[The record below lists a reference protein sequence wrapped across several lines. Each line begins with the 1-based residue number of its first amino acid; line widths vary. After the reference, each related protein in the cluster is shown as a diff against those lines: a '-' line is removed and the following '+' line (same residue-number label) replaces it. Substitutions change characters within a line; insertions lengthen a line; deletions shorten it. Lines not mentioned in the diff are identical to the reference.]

1 MAEPEKCSASSKDCI
16 HYRRCFMSGEYCS
29 RQANIQKERE
39 RLHAEGKINAFVIMD
54 FSNMSTVV
62 YNWRIKPFIESLKNY
77 LQLEGDKIIC
87 YPERIQ
93 QTEKGERNST
103 SVKQINVIRA
113 DTDNA
118 SNYVVCNRI
127 CQQMQMADLIIVD
140 VSFENANVF
149 YEFGL
154 AVALGKLILP
164 ICYSESFYDVRF
176 PEQLAALLETEG
188 ADDEIKRHIDCY
200 PWRRTLFEHFGIR
213 YRSKKDS
220 EALDESLM
228 ISTETEGKEPKRI
241 TKYLGFKKAT
251 DKKYGFSD
259 IQYRKFPY
267 LDSIDD
273 PQNGKS
279 PDATIGKI
287 IYTRLCNTY
296 NNSRYEHNTL
306 VVYTLEGFLNEY
318 QAGQCIINFYNH
330 ITNQMKLE
338 YCFCG
343 DRVGTLIQ
351 TNTIPEKDKD
361 AWSEKRLLYNVGEI
375 IHLGINEAT
384 YAAERNTI
392 KTKDVLKVPQEFWG
406 RDNSKDVL
414 KVTQEF
420 RECNTSKEEPEWTGD
435 IRIFT
440 KGYLGNKSISVYPKT
455 PVYVKRI
462 INGLQSDV
470 FKLADDSS
478 LNYYF
483 CLYHVMLRTL
493 KYTNELVVD
502 ISKTPLE
509 SLFWLGAAH
518 GSNINAITVRHEESE
533 SERMMLTGSA
543 EKRER
548 PIFDVAGLW
557 SAILRSHDTE
567 GFYHQLALAQRGIEQ
582 HSKLMLKD
590 LPYYEDQLI
599 EGLYRDLHDGR
610 GETGA
615 GNNTQEQI
623 SRTLKWKEEQ
633 DLESY
638 YRDRFWKPMLSKE
651 HLRIYLPQVDGTD
664 EKDKEPKANAVR
676 WDVDAIATLS
686 HYLSIRTHI
695 GEYSFRAIGKKEV
708 EEAARSSNFITVG
721 SDAKPLEGNDEINTS
736 LAEYIQSKLSQENS
750 GDDVLNLGDRKI
762 HTFWKKSPPIG
773 CAQKEASFRGFIW
786 DKGPNPELLYTQ
798 LSQSHCYQ
806 CMNPESSQE
815 AEDKIFSAL
824 DEIGQNECFL
834 KGKGDIHTQLAQLVL
849 WREVDRENKKV
860 WLWTSITGVS
870 GPSTLAL
877 STILVNE
884 SQRAEKFGLERN
896 DLTGQ
901 NEENENQNG
910 VKSQAKADE
919 DRVKS
924 SELKKE
930 DLEAMKNPLSE
941 LQAMAREKFVN
952 AFIKTL
958 NYQDDTY
965 IDNQPKE
972 ACREFTTRI
981 RYSAVLYLSSVLY
994 RYFLPFL
1001 SLEDEKKLLHGMH
1014 FFLFSLLASETVSY
1028 PATCE
1033 NQQMTRKTKENQ
1045 IVQETVEALKTVL
1058 HKFQGVE
1065 ALYRVKV
1072 QTEENSSCDSRKS
1085 RCIRPLE
1092 GDSVNCLFVD

>member
-1 MAEPEKCSASSKDCI
+1 MAEPDKCSASSKDCI

-93 QTEKGERNST
+93 QTEKGERNAT
-103 SVKQINVIRA
+103 PVKQINVIRA

-140 VSFENANVF
+140 TSFENANVF

-164 ICYSESFYDVRF
+164 ICYSESFYEVRF
-176 PEQLAALLETEG
+176 PEQLAALLETKG
-188 ADDEIKRHIDCY
+188 AIDEIKRHIDCY

-220 EALDESLM
+220 EALDESLK
-228 ISTETEGKEPKRI
+228 ISTETERKEPKGI
-241 TKYLGFKKAT
+241 TKYFEFKKAT

-259 IQYRKFPY
+259 IQYRRFPY
-267 LDSIDD
+267 LDFVDD

-279 PDATIGKI
+279 PEAPIGKI
-287 IYTRLCNTY
+287 IYTRLHNTY
-296 NNSRYEHNTL
+296 NNSRYKHNTL

-318 QAGQCIINFYNH
+318 QAGQCIINFYNN

-338 YCFCG
+338 HCFCG

-361 AWSEKRLLYNVGEI
+361 ARAEKRLLYDVGEI
-375 IHLGINEAT
+375 IHLGVNEAT
-384 YAAERNTI
+384 YAAERETI
-392 KTKDVLKVPQEFWG
+392 KTKDVLKVPQEFWKC
-406 RDNSKDVL
+406 DIS
-414 KVTQEF
+414 
-420 RECNTSKEEPEWTGD
+420 EEKSEWTED
-435 IRIFT
+435 LRTFT
-440 KGYLGNKSISVYPKT
+440 KGYLGNKSISIYPKT

-462 INGLQSDV
+462 INGLQSDT
-470 FKLADDSS
+470 FMLADASS

-502 ISKTPLE
+502 ISKNPLE

-590 LPYYEDQLI
+590 LPYYEDRLI
-599 EGLYRDLHDGR
+599 EGLYRDLHEGR

-623 SRTLKWKEEQ
+623 FRTLKWKEEQ

-651 HLRIYLPQVDGTD
+651 HLRIYLPQVDAIDDVRG
-664 EKDKEPKANAVR
+664 EPKLNAVK

-686 HYLSIRTHI
+686 HYLSVRTHI
-695 GEYSFRAIGKKEV
+695 GEYSFQTIGINETG
-708 EEAARSSNFITVG
+708 ENAEASNFITIG
-721 SDAKPLEGNDEINTS
+721 KDAKPLGSKKGVNIS
-736 LAEYIQSKLSQENS
+736 LAEYVQEKMARCASNHTVSPMGSEIVHLHWEKFEDEPCPEECNRLFKGFVQENYQNVGNCCTQLPQS
-750 GDDVLNLGDRKI
+750 YCSKCINNKSKAEADEVLDAI
-762 HTFWKKSPPIG
+762 PEWKKG
-773 CAQKEASFRGFIW
+773 
-786 DKGPNPELLYTQ
+786 
-798 LSQSHCYQ
+798 
-806 CMNPESSQE
+806 
-815 AEDKIFSAL
+815 
-824 DEIGQNECFL
+824 ECFL

-860 WLWTSITGVS
+860 WLWTSITGTS

-884 SQRAEKFGLERN
+884 SQRAEKFGLERS
-896 DLTGQ
+896 DLTRQ
-901 NEENENQNG
+901 NEEYENQNG

-919 DRVKS
+919 DGIKPSR
-924 SELKKE
+924 LKKE

-958 NYQDDTY
+958 NYQDETY
-965 IDNQPKE
+965 TDNQPKE
-972 ACREFTTRI
+972 ACREFTLKI

-1001 SLEDEKKLLHGMH
+1001 SLKDEKKLLHGMRY
-1014 FFLFSLLASETVSY
+1014 FLFSLLASETVSY
-1028 PATCE
+1028 PATGE
-1033 NQQMTRKTKENQ
+1033 NQQMVRKIKETQ
-1045 IVQETVEALKTVL
+1045 IVQETLEALKTVL
-1058 HKFQGVE
+1058 HRFQGVE

-1072 QTEENSSCDSRKS
+1072 KTGENSNCDCRKS
-1085 RCIRPLE
+1085 KCIRPLE
-1092 GDSVNCLFVD
+1092 GDSVSCLFVD

>member
-1 MAEPEKCSASSKDCI
+1 MAEPDKCSASSKDCI

-93 QTEKGERNST
+93 QTEKGERNAT
-103 SVKQINVIRA
+103 PVKQINVIRA
-113 DTDNA
+113 DSDNA

-164 ICYSESFYDVRF
+164 ICYSESFYEVRF
-176 PEQLAALLETEG
+176 PEQLTALLE
-188 ADDEIKRHIDCY
+188 ADSSYYEIKRHIDCY

-213 YRSKKDS
+213 YRSRKDS
-220 EALDESLM
+220 EALDESLKV
-228 ISTETEGKEPKRI
+228 SGEKKEETQKEPKRI
-241 TKYLGFKKAT
+241 TKYFEFEEAT
-251 DKKYGFSD
+251 NSEYGFSD
-259 IQYRKFPY
+259 IQYNRFPY
-267 LDSIDD
+267 LDFVDD

-279 PDATIGKI
+279 LEDPIGKI
-287 IYTRLCNTY
+287 IYTRLHNTY
-296 NNSRYEHNTL
+296 NNSRYKHNTL

-330 ITNQMKLE
+330 ITSQMELE
-338 YCFCG
+338 HCFCG

-351 TNTIPEKDKD
+351 TNTIPVKDKD
-361 AWSEKRLLYNVGEI
+361 AKAEKRLLYNVGEI

-384 YAAERNTI
+384 YAAERETI
-392 KTKDVLKVPQEFWG
+392 KTKDVLKVPQEFWKC
-406 RDNSKDVL
+406 D
-414 KVTQEF
+414 
-420 RECNTSKEEPEWTGD
+420 TSEEKSEWAEELRT
-435 IRIFT
+435 FT
-440 KGYLGNKSISVYPKT
+440 KGYLGNKSISIYPKT

-462 INGLQSDV
+462 KNGLQSDI
-470 FKLADDSS
+470 FKLEDDSS

-548 PIFDVAGLW
+548 SIFDVAGLW

-590 LPYYEDQLI
+590 LLYYEEQLI
-599 EGLYRDLHDGR
+599 EGLYRDLHEGR
-610 GETGA
+610 IETDA

-623 SRTLKWKEEQ
+623 SRTLKRKEKQ

-695 GEYSFRAIGKKEV
+695 GEYSFRAIGKNEV

-721 SDAKPLEGNDEINTS
+721 SDAKSLGGDDGKSIS
-736 LAEYIQSKLSQENS
+736 LAEYIQSKFSQADS
-750 GDDVLNLGDRKI
+750 KDDVLNLGDRKI
-762 HTFWKKSPPIG
+762 HTFWKKSSPIG
-773 CAQKEASFRGFIW
+773 CAQTEASFRGFIW
-786 DKGPNPELLYTQ
+786 DKRPNPELLYTQ

-849 WREVDRENKKV
+849 WREVDRENEKV

-884 SQRAEKFGLERN
+884 SQRAEKFGLERS
-896 DLTGQ
+896 DLTRQ
-901 NEENENQNG
+901 NEEYENQNG

-919 DRVKS
+919 DRIKS
-924 SELKKE
+924 SGLKKE
-930 DLEAMKNPLSE
+930 DLEAMKTPLSE

-958 NYQDDTY
+958 NYQDETY
-965 IDNQPKE
+965 TNNQSKE
-972 ACREFTTRI
+972 ACREFTTKI

-1033 NQQMTRKTKENQ
+1033 NQQMTRKTIENQ
-1045 IVQETVEALKTVL
+1045 IVQETVEALETVL